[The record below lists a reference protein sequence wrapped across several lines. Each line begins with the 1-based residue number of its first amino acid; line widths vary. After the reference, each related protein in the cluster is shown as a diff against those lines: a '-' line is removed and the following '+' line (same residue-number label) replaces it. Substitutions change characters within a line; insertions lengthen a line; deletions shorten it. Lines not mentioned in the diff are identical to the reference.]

1 VERLTGRLVGKLV
14 QLGALNREQWR
25 PRLFYS
31 DKSHPRQYINVTAE
45 ELQEVI
51 AALEFI
57 RHETKH
63 NLEKNQRMY
72 ANRVIGRNLFDA

>member
-1 VERLTGRLVGKLV
+1 MERLTGRLVGKLV

-25 PRLFYS
+25 PRLLYS
-31 DKSHPRQYINVTAE
+31 DKSHPRQYINVTGE

-57 RHETKH
+57 RHETKY

-72 ANRVIGRNLFDA
+72 ANRVVGRNLFDA